1 MKAFFLK
8 LMDLRPIFVSLIL
21 WASNIFAQDSNS
33 PCFFTFLTTSNEPSC
48 FGTATQSPDKVEK
61 KSAKPQGVTLPD
73 GTFIANKPTK
83 ASIEKKN
90 ELEIHK
96 SYVDNP
102 KGSTDMIDQGT
113 KSARST
119 SMPRGRFS
127 KLQRVGGGVVVYAPI
142 NESSVQDAEV
152 KYWITSTGKRHNSS
166 CRYYGSTKSGRYTTR
181 RDEGSPCKKCGG

>member
-1 MKAFFLK
+1 MVF
-8 LMDLRPIFVSLIL
+8 RPIFVSLIL
-21 WASNIFAQDSNS
+21 LASNIFAQDSNS
-33 PCFFTFLTTSNEPSC
+33 PYFFTFLTTSNEPSC
-48 FGTATQSPDKVEK
+48 FGAATQSPDKVEK
-61 KSAKPQGVTLPD
+61 KPAKPQGVTLPD

-119 SMPRGRFS
+119 SIARGRVS

-142 NESSVQDAEV
+142 KESSVQDAEV

-166 CRYYGSTKSGRYTTR
+166 CRYYGNTKSGRYTTS
-181 RDEGSPCKKCGG
+181 RDEGAPCGKCGG